1 MKDSPKELL
10 QKVDNF
16 LTEKLRGY
24 DELKNVVTQGL
35 PAYLANDL
43 SKLRRERDKVLQR
56 LGEQT
61 YQLLQQGKLIVPG
74 IVQSTYRTAQE
85 IVERIVRMELDPEC
99 QVQAAESVVDEPAAE
114 VKKVPVKPA
123 AKTDVKAAPA
133 KRIARKAA
141 KGGKPKGAV
150 VAAKRKK

>member
-10 QKVDNF
+10 QKVDSF
-16 LTEKLRGY
+16 LAEKLKGY

-99 QVQAAESVVDEPAAE
+99 AVQPAPAQCKEPAAE
-114 VKKVPVKPA
+114 TKKA
-123 AKTDVKAAPA
+123 QAGAEVKAAPA
-133 KRIARKAA
+133 KKTAKKAVKGAKSKKAA
-141 KGGKPKGAV
+141 
-150 VAAKRKK
+150 VAGRKKK